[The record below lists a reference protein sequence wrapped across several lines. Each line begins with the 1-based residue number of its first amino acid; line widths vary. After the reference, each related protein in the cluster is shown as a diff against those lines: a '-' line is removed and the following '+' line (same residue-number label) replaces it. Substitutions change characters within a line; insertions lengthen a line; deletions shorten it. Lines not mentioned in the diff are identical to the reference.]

1 MADERT
7 GSWEKKNGGPGD
19 EVRRRWRSA
28 EQVEEELAEEPRG
41 LLGLGGLP
49 VVQMMGERG
58 ERVLRE
64 MKGVDWTGTEGQE
77 GWEVE
82 WLGPGSGS
90 GCVGGQGE
98 LGGEE
103 CHRVTPH

>member
-7 GSWEKKNGGPGD
+7 GSWEKKNGGLGD
-19 EVRRRWRSA
+19 EVRWRWRSV
-28 EQVEEELAEEPRG
+28 EQVQEELGEEQQG
-41 LLGLGGLP
+41 LVGLEGQS
-49 VVQMMGERG
+49 VVQMTGERG
-58 ERVLRE
+58 ERVEGE

-82 WLGPGSGS
+82 LLVPELGSG
-90 GCVGGQGE
+90 GVGGQRE
-98 LGGEE
+98 LGEEE